1 MHSDICM
8 KHRFVKSFYFKQ
20 LHNIGC
26 IIKSCIWFKPPISQ
40 QPHNGCQPTSTRFM
54 KSCNTLGIK
63 QVEDALNV
71 WVDRYNQTYLHSSL
85 GYKTPEWV
93 EKNFN
98 DQEVA

>member
-1 MHSDICM
+1 
-8 KHRFVKSFYFKQ
+8 
-20 LHNIGC
+20 
-26 IIKSCIWFKPPISQ
+26 
-40 QPHNGCQPTSTRFM
+40 M

-98 DQEVA
+98 NQEVA